1 MKLLLVLMSTQ
12 GAREQEVGRCREYV
26 LAGPQAGGARFN
38 QAVLKLV
45 RLLLPKDSA
54 WERSSVRLARNT
66 LAGLFYKG
74 DEFLYECLVEPV
86 LDQPGVTGIPQN
98 SLAIAAAKDYAAK
111 FQTLVFKL
119 TKTRV
124 EHSERLEFEKTLV
137 MWLEWHLAW
146 SFYNKSPEDRELI
159 ITHLQAVTIPIVHNN
174 ELLKPYDPAFK
185 EARENY
191 SLILGE
197 LTGVEVT
204 LEHVT
209 HLWMQ
214 SGVPNHMEAEHIMAF
229 HP

>member
-1 MKLLLVLMSTQ
+1 M
-12 GAREQEVGRCREYV
+12 
-26 LAGPQAGGARFN
+26 FI

-45 RLLLPKDSA
+45 QLLLPEDSA
-54 WERSSVRLARNT
+54 WERSSVRLARET
-66 LAGLFYKG
+66 LAGMFG
-74 DEFLYECLVEPV
+74 REEWFLYECLVEPV
-86 LDQPGVTGIPQN
+86 LNQPGVTGIPQN

-111 FQTLVFKL
+111 FLTLVDKL
-119 TKTRV
+119 STTRV

-137 MWLEWHLAW
+137 HWLEWHLAW
-146 SFYNKSPEDRELI
+146 SFSNKSQEDRELL

-174 ELLKPYDPAFK
+174 ELLRPHDPAFK

-204 LEHVT
+204 LEHVA

-214 SGVPNHMEAEHIMAF
+214 SGVVDHAEAERIQAF

>member
-1 MKLLLVLMSTQ
+1 M
-12 GAREQEVGRCREYV
+12 
-26 LAGPQAGGARFN
+26 FN

-45 RLLLPKDSA
+45 QFLLPGDSP

-66 LAGLFYKG
+66 LAGLFYKSK
-74 DEFLYECLVEPV
+74 EFLYECLVEPV
-86 LDQPGVTGIPQN
+86 LNQPGVTGIPQS
-98 SLAIAAAKDYAAK
+98 SLAIAAAKDYAAQ
-111 FQTLVFKL
+111 FLTLVDKL
-119 TKTRV
+119 STTGVKR
-124 EHSERLEFEKTLV
+124 SERLEFEKTLV
-137 MWLEWHLAW
+137 HWLEWHLAW
-146 SFYNKSPEDRELI
+146 SFSDRELL
-159 ITHLQAVTIPIVHNN
+159 ITHLQVVTIPIVHNN
-174 ELLKPYDPAFK
+174 ELHRPHDPAFK

-214 SGVPNHMEAEHIMAF
+214 SGVVDCAEAERIMPF

>member
-1 MKLLLVLMSTQ
+1 MLMSTQ
-12 GAREQEVGRCREYV
+12 EGRGHEFRGYCKCV
-26 LAGPQAGGARFN
+26 LDGPQTGGARFI

-45 RLLLPKDSA
+45 QLLLPGDSP

-66 LAGLFYKG
+66 LAGLFYKSE
-74 DEFLYECLVEPV
+74 EFLYERLVEPV
-86 LDQPGVTGIPQN
+86 LNQPGVTGIPQN

-111 FQTLVFKL
+111 FLTLVDKL
-119 TKTRV
+119 STTGVNR
-124 EHSERLEFEKTLV
+124 SERLEFEKTLV
-137 MWLEWHLAW
+137 HWLEWHLAW
-146 SFYNKSPEDRELI
+146 SFSNKSQEDRELL
-159 ITHLQAVTIPIVHNN
+159 ITHLQVVTIPIVHNN
-174 ELLKPYDPAFK
+174 ELNRPHDPAFK

-214 SGVPNHMEAEHIMAF
+214 SGVPDCVEAERIMPF